1 MAVSAYFGITPGR
14 AQAILGEVEAAVG
27 RWRAEGR
34 FLGMTPRELDS
45 YADAFEHPQREA
57 ARRAL

>member
-1 MAVSAYFGITPGR
+1 M
-14 AQAILGEVEAAVG
+14 LGEVEAAVG

-34 FLGMTPRELDS
+34 SLGMTPRELDS